1 MNELSNK
8 GAFIY
13 FSKINS
19 KLLTGID
26 KKVLSQVES
35 FRKNGFYCK
44 LVTCEASN
52 SIKDKLTSRLPW
64 GSGTSFWTYRKEE
77 YEDVEWLYFRRP
89 YYFSKSFIDSLIA
102 YKKDHPN
109 SRIIMEIPTYPYDAE
124 IKSDGLK
131 NMPYLFIDRYNRKK
145 LYKVVDRVATLT
157 GDKYIFG
164 IPTIKIRNGIDL
176 DKIEVRKPKMI
187 HFENEINLGA
197 VAIFG
202 NAHAYER
209 LLFGL
214 REYYANSKHTRN
226 VVLHLV
232 GDGPDLKK
240 YEKIVTDM
248 NLEKVVKFHGM
259 INSSK
264 LDELYNGFDLGVASL
279 GLHRIGVECGS
290 FLKSREYLAKGLP
303 MITASKIDILEG
315 QQFTFVE
322 RFPADESNISIEKI
336 IKFHDRIYHNNES
349 NIDVIN
355 NIRKFANEHCGIDN
369 MTKPVLDF
377 LVNNSETN
385 KLSY

>member
-1 MNELSNK
+1 
-8 GAFIY
+8 
-13 FSKINS
+13 
-19 KLLTGID
+19 
-26 KKVLSQVES
+26 
-35 FRKNGFYCK
+35 
-44 LVTCEASN
+44 
-52 SIKDKLTSRLPW
+52 
-64 GSGTSFWTYRKEE
+64 
-77 YEDVEWLYFRRP
+77 
-89 YYFSKSFIDSLIA
+89 
-102 YKKDHPN
+102 
-109 SRIIMEIPTYPYDAE
+109 
-124 IKSDGLK
+124 
-131 NMPYLFIDRYNRKK
+131 
-145 LYKVVDRVATLT
+145 
-157 GDKYIFG
+157 
-164 IPTIKIRNGIDL
+164 
-176 DKIEVRKPKMI
+176 
-187 HFENEINLGA
+187 
-197 VAIFG
+197 
-202 NAHAYER
+202 AHAYER

-214 REYYANSKHTRN
+214 REYYANSKQTRN

-232 GDGPDLKK
+232 GEGPDLKK

-369 MTKPVLDF
+369 MTKPVLNF
-377 LVNNSETN
+377 LINNSETN